1 MSKKPKHSV
10 LLEVL
15 MDGRAVGR
23 LAKDPN
29 ERGSIWFQY
38 DPEWIKSGY
47 ALSPFQPFALKAGA
61 FKPMS
66 KVFEGLHGVFND
78 ALPDGWGL
86 MLMDRALKKSL
97 DWDRHEIEPLD
108 RLAYIGSRAM
118 GALEFRPAM
127 ERGQSEPMVPL
138 ERLAES
144 ALLVQEG
151 SADDVLAALYIHG
164 GSPGGARPKVTVAIE
179 RGGDQCISGFGTIPD
194 NFDHWIVKF
203 RAHDTD
209 PPSMGRIELAYARM
223 AEAAKVDMPPTR
235 LISAKVRGKREDF
248 FAAQRFDRE
257 RNAKKHV
264 VSLGG
269 MLEASH
275 RMPSMD
281 YSDLLKA
288 TLMATKDAR
297 EVDKAFRLMVF
308 NVLAHNKDDHVK
320 NFAFVHN
327 ERGWS
332 MTKAFD
338 LTFSAGMSG
347 QHTTSINGEG
357 LPKLEAIAK
366 VARDMQIKDWRETVS
381 EVFAAIEAWEVF
393 ATEQKVPKSIW
404 SAYRKSMREGPCFA
418 ELARAPT
425 QSTPARNAVNK
436 PAPSGGLTS

>member
-1 MSKKPKHSV
+1 MNTKAKHAS
-10 LLEVL
+10 LLDVL
-15 MDGRAVGR
+15 MDGKAVGR
-23 LAKDPN
+23 LARDAN

-38 DPEWIKSGY
+38 SPEWIKSGY
-47 ALSPFQPFALKAGA
+47 ALSPFQPFDLKAGA
-61 FKPMS
+61 FKPLS
-66 KVFEGLHGVFND
+66 KVFDGLHGVFND

-86 MLMDRALKKSL
+86 MLMDRALKKAL
-97 DWDRHEIEPLD
+97 DWERHDIEPLD

-118 GALEFRPAM
+118 GALEFKPAM
-127 ERGQSEPMVPL
+127 DRGQAAPAVSL
-138 ERLAES
+138 ASLAES
-144 ALLVQEG
+144 ALLVEEG

-179 RGGDQCISGFGTIPD
+179 RGGDQCMSGFGTISG

-203 RAHDTD
+203 RARDAD

-223 AEAAKVDMPPTR
+223 AEAAKVDMPATR

-248 FAAQRFDRE
+248 FAVQRFDRE
-257 RNAKKHV
+257 GNAKKHV

-281 YSDLLKA
+281 YGDLLKA

-320 NFAFVHN
+320 NFAFVRN
-327 ERGWS
+327 KGGWA

-338 LTFSAGMSG
+338 LTFSAGMGG

-357 LPKLEAIAK
+357 LPRLEAIAK
-366 VARDMQIKDWRETVS
+366 VARDMQIKDWRDTVA
-381 EVFAAIEAWEVF
+381 EVFAAVEAWETF
-393 ATEQKVPKSIW
+393 ATEQKVPKAIW
-404 SAYRKSMREGPCFA
+404 SAYGKAMRAGPCFA
-418 ELARAPT
+418 ELGKSRE
-425 QSTPARNAVNK
+425 SRRR
-436 PAPSGGLTS
+436 S